1 MINRIISSKL
11 IEFTKKFPIVSLTGP
26 RQSGKTTLLK
36 HILPDYRYVSLE
48 NPDNRNF
55 AIDDP
60 NGFLKTYNQFVIF
73 DEVQRVPELFSYI
86 QTKVDE
92 DKIMGQYILS
102 GSQNFLLLEQISQTL
117 AGRVAVLKLLP
128 LSYAELQNSNL
139 LSENIAENIF
149 KGTYPAT
156 YDRQLS
162 SDEFYPSYIETYI
175 QRDVRNLLDI
185 KDLRSFQTFVKLCA
199 GRIGQPLNLSSL
211 ANDCGISS
219 PTAKAWLSI
228 LESSFVVFT
237 LSPYYQNFNKRLIKS
252 AKLYFYD
259 TGLACHLLNMSD
271 AQQVET
277 YYQRGSLFENAIIS
291 EIMKNRLNQAKN
303 QTLYFWQDSNKNEV
317 DLLEEIG
324 QTINLYEM
332 KYSMTI
338 TKEHL
343 KNLQLFRNISE
354 TEGMNYLIYAGEETQ
369 FRSEGKVKSWKKV
382 IEL

>member
-1 MINRIISSKL
+1 MIERNIAPKL
-11 IEFTKKFPIVSLTGP
+11 IEFIKKFPIVSLTGP
-26 RQSGKTTLLK
+26 RQSGKTTILR

-48 NPDNRNF
+48 NPNNRNF

-102 GSQNFLLLEQISQTL
+102 GSQNFLLLSQISQTL

-128 LSYAELQNSNL
+128 FNYAELKNANL

-149 KGTYPAT
+149 KGSYPAT

-162 SDEFYPSYIETYI
+162 ADEFYPSYLETYI

-185 KDLRSFQTFVKLCA
+185 RDLRSFQIFIKLCA
-199 GRIGQPLNLSSL
+199 GRIGQPLNISSL

-228 LESSFVVFT
+228 LESSFIIFT
-237 LSPYYQNFNKRLIKS
+237 LSPYYQNFSKRLIKS
-252 AKLYFYD
+252 PKLYFYD
-259 TGLACHLLNMSD
+259 TGLACHLLNMTE

-291 EIMKNRLNQAKN
+291 ELLKNRLNQAKN
-303 QTLYFWQDSNKNEV
+303 KTLYFWQDSNKNEV

-324 QTINLYEM
+324 QTINLFEM

-343 KNLQLFRNISE
+343 KNLQLFRNISQIDGE
-354 TEGMNYLIYAGEETQ
+354 NYLIYAGEEAQ
-369 FRSEGKVKSWKKV
+369 LRSEGKVESWKKV

>member
-1 MINRIISSKL
+1 MIDRNIAPKL
-11 IEFTKKFPIVSLTGP
+11 LEFTKKFPIVSLTGP
-26 RQSGKTTLLK
+26 RQSGKTTLLRY
-36 HILPDYRYVSLE
+36 ILPEYRYVSLE

-86 QTKVDE
+86 QTRVDE
-92 DKIMGQYILS
+92 DRIMGQYILS
-102 GSQNFLLLEQISQTL
+102 GSQNFLLLSQMSQTL

-128 LSYAELQNSNL
+128 FSYAELKNANL
-139 LSENIAENIF
+139 LSDDIAVNIF
-149 KGTYPAT
+149 KGSYPAT

-162 SDEFYPSYIETYI
+162 ANEFYPSYLETYI
-175 QRDVRNLLDI
+175 QRDVRNILDI
-185 KDLRSFQTFVKLCA
+185 KDLRSFQVFIKLCA

-237 LSPYYQNFNKRLIKS
+237 LSPYYQNFSKRLIKS
-252 AKLYFYD
+252 PKLYFYD
-259 TGLACHLLNMSD
+259 TGLACHLLNMTE

-277 YYQRGSLFENAIIS
+277 YYQRGSLFENAMIG
-291 EIMKNRLNQAKN
+291 EMMKNRLNQTKN

-324 QTINLYEM
+324 QKINIFEM

-343 KNLQLFRNISE
+343 KNLQLFRNISQI
-354 TEGMNYLIYAGEETQ
+354 EGENYLIYAGNESQLRTEV
-369 FRSEGKVKSWKKV
+369 KVESWRKV

>member
-1 MINRIISSKL
+1 MIERNITSKF

-26 RQSGKTTLLK
+26 RQSGKTTLLR

-102 GSQNFLLLEQISQTL
+102 GSQNFLLLSQISQTL
-117 AGRVAVLKLLP
+117 AGRVAILKLLP
-128 LSYAELQNSNL
+128 FSYAELKNANL
-139 LSENIAENIF
+139 LSDDIAINIF
-149 KGTYPAT
+149 RGSYPAT
-156 YDRQLS
+156 YDRRLNA
-162 SDEFYPSYIETYI
+162 DEFYPSYLETYI

-185 KDLRSFQTFVKLCA
+185 KDLRSFQIFIKLCA

-228 LESSFVVFT
+228 LESSFVVFS
-237 LSPYYQNFNKRLIKS
+237 LSPYYKNFSKRLIKS
-252 AKLYFYD
+252 PKLYFYD
-259 TGLACHLLNMSD
+259 TGLACHLLNMAE

-291 EIMKNRLNQAKN
+291 ELLKNRLNQAKN
-303 QTLYFWQDSNKNEV
+303 QVLYFWQDSNKNEV
-317 DLLEEIG
+317 DLLEEVSDK
-324 QTINLYEM
+324 INLFEM
-332 KYSMTI
+332 KYTMTI

-354 TEGMNYLIYAGEETQ
+354 IEGENYLIYAGDTSQ
-369 FRSEGKVKSWKKV
+369 IRSEGKVESWKK
-382 IEL
+382 ITEL

>member
-11 IEFTKKFPIVSLTGP
+11 IEFTKKFPIISLTGP
-26 RQSGKTTLLK
+26 RQSGKTTLIR
-36 HILPDYRYVSLE
+36 HILPNYRYVSLE

-139 LSENIAENIF
+139 LSENIAKNIF

-252 AKLYFYD
+252 PKLYFYD

-354 TEGMNYLIYAGEETQ
+354 TKGMNYLIYAGEETQ

>member
-11 IEFTKKFPIVSLTGP
+11 IEFTKKFPIISLTGP
-26 RQSGKTTLLK
+26 RQSGKTTLLR
-36 HILPDYRYVSLE
+36 HILPNYRYVSLE

-162 SDEFYPSYIETYI
+162 SDEFYPSYLETYI

-354 TEGMNYLIYAGEETQ
+354 TKGVNYLIYAGEETQ

>member
-1 MINRIISSKL
+1 
-11 IEFTKKFPIVSLTGP
+11 
-26 RQSGKTTLLK
+26 
-36 HILPDYRYVSLE
+36 
-48 NPDNRNF
+48 
-55 AIDDP
+55 
-60 NGFLKTYNQFVIF
+60 
-73 DEVQRVPELFSYI
+73 
-86 QTKVDE
+86 VDE

-128 LSYAELQNSNL
+128 LSYAELKNANL
-139 LSENIAENIF
+139 LSENVAENIF

-156 YDRQLS
+156 YDRQLK
-162 SDEFYPSYIETYI
+162 SDEFYPSYLETYI

-237 LSPYYQNFNKRLIKS
+237 LSPYYKNFSKRLIKS
-252 AKLYFYD
+252 PKLYFYD
-259 TGLACHLLNMSD
+259 TGLACHLLNMTE

-291 EIMKNRLNQAKN
+291 ELLKNRLNQAKN
-303 QTLYFWQDSNKNEV
+303 QTLYFWQDSNKNEI
-317 DLLEEIG
+317 DLLEEVSDK
-324 QTINLYEM
+324 INLFEM
-332 KYSMTI
+332 KYTMTI

-354 TEGMNYLIYAGEETQ
+354 IEGENYLIYAGDTSQ
-369 FRSEGKVKSWKKV
+369 IRSEGKVESWKK
-382 IEL
+382 ITEL

>member
-1 MINRIISSKL
+1 MIERNITSKF

-55 AIDDP
+55 AIEDP

-102 GSQNFLLLEQISQTL
+102 GSQNFLLLSQISQTL

-128 LSYAELQNSNL
+128 FSYAELKNANL
-139 LSENIAENIF
+139 LSDDITINIF
-149 KGTYPAT
+149 RGSYPAT
-156 YDRQLS
+156 YDRQLNA
-162 SDEFYPSYIETYI
+162 DEFYPSYLETYI

-185 KDLRSFQTFVKLCA
+185 KDLRSFQIFIKLCA

-237 LSPYYQNFNKRLIKS
+237 LSPYYRNFSKRLIKS
-252 AKLYFYD
+252 PKLYFYD
-259 TGLACHLLNMSD
+259 TGLACHLLNM
-271 AQQVET
+271 AEAKQVET
-277 YYQRGSLFENAIIS
+277 YYQRGSLFENAIIG
-291 EIMKNRLNQAKN
+291 ELLKNRLNQAKY
-303 QTLYFWQDSNKNEV
+303 QALYFWQDSNKNEI
-317 DLLEEIG
+317 DLLEEVG
-324 QTINLYEM
+324 DKINLFEM
-332 KYSMTI
+332 KYTMTI
-338 TKEHL
+338 NKDHL
-343 KNLQLFRNISE
+343 KNLQLFRNISQI
-354 TEGMNYLIYAGEETQ
+354 EGGNYLIYAGDTPQ
-369 FRSEGKVKSWKKV
+369 IRGEGKVESWKK
-382 IEL
+382 ITEL

>member
-1 MINRIISSKL
+1 MIDRIIASKL
-11 IEFTKKFPIVSLTGP
+11 IEFTNRFPIVSLTGP
-26 RQSGKTTLLK
+26 RQSGKTTLLR

-102 GSQNFLLLEQISQTL
+102 GSQNFLLLSQISQTL

-128 LSYAELQNSNL
+128 FSYAELQNSNL

-156 YDRQLS
+156 YDRQLKS
-162 SDEFYPSYIETYI
+162 EEFYPSYLETYI
-175 QRDVRNLLDI
+175 QRDVRNMLDI
-185 KDLRSFQTFVKLCA
+185 KDLRSFQIFVKLCA

-228 LESSFVVFT
+228 LESSFVIFT
-237 LSPYYQNFNKRLIKS
+237 LSPYYQNFSKRLIKS
-252 AKLYFYD
+252 PKLYFYD
-259 TGLACHLLNMSD
+259 TGLACHLLNMTE
-271 AQQVET
+271 AKQVET

-324 QTINLYEM
+324 QTINLFEM

-343 KNLQLFRNISE
+343 KNLQLFRNISQI
-354 TEGMNYLIYAGEETQ
+354 EGNNYLIYAGEEAQ
-369 FRSEGKVKSWKKV
+369 FRSEGKVESWKKV

>member
-1 MINRIISSKL
+1 MIERNITSKL

-26 RQSGKTTLLK
+26 RQSGKTTLLR

-102 GSQNFLLLEQISQTL
+102 GSQNFLLLSQISQTL

-128 LSYAELQNSNL
+128 FSYAELKNANL
-139 LSENIAENIF
+139 LSENIAVNIF

-162 SDEFYPSYIETYI
+162 SDEFYPSYLETYI
-175 QRDVRNLLDI
+175 QRDVRSLLDI

-228 LESSFVVFT
+228 LESSFIIFT
-237 LSPYYQNFNKRLIKS
+237 LSPYYQNFSKRLIKS
-252 AKLYFYD
+252 PKLYFYD
-259 TGLACHLLNMSD
+259 TGLACHLLNMTE
-271 AQQVET
+271 AEQVET

-291 EIMKNRLNQAKN
+291 ELLKNRLNQAKN

-324 QTINLYEM
+324 QEINLFEM

-343 KNLQLFRNISE
+343 KNLQLFRNISQI
-354 TEGMNYLIYAGEETQ
+354 EGENYLIYAGDFPQ
-369 FRSEGKVKSWKKV
+369 IRSEGKVESWKK
-382 IEL
+382 ITEL

>member
-1 MINRIISSKL
+1 MIERSITPKL
-11 IEFTKKFPIVSLTGP
+11 IDFTKKFPIVSLTGP
-26 RQSGKTTLLK
+26 RQSGKTTLLR

-55 AIDDP
+55 ANDDP
-60 NGFLKTYNQFVIF
+60 NGFLKTYNEFVIF

-128 LSYAELQNSNL
+128 LSYAELKNANL
-139 LSENIAENIF
+139 LSENVAVNIF

-156 YDRQLS
+156 YDRQLK
-162 SDEFYPSYIETYI
+162 SDEFYPSYLETYI

-199 GRIGQPLNLSSL
+199 GRIGQPLTLSSL

-237 LSPYYQNFNKRLIKS
+237 LSPYYKNFSKRLIKS
-252 AKLYFYD
+252 PKLYFYD
-259 TGLACHLLNMSD
+259 TGLACHLLNMTE

-291 EIMKNRLNQAKN
+291 ELLKNRLNQAKN
-303 QTLYFWQDSNKNEV
+303 QTLYFWQDSNKNEI
-317 DLLEEIG
+317 DLLEEVSDK
-324 QTINLYEM
+324 INLFEM
-332 KYSMTI
+332 KYTMTI

-354 TEGMNYLIYAGEETQ
+354 IEGENYLIYAGDTSQ
-369 FRSEGKVKSWKKV
+369 IRSEGKVESWKK
-382 IEL
+382 ITEL

>member
-1 MINRIISSKL
+1 MIERNIASKL
-11 IEFTKKFPIVSLTGP
+11 LEFTKKFPIVSLTGP
-26 RQSGKTTLLK
+26 RQSGKTTLLR

-60 NGFLKTYNQFVIF
+60 NGFLKTYNEFVIF

-102 GSQNFLLLEQISQTL
+102 GSQNFLLLSQISQTL

-139 LSENIAENIF
+139 LSENIAVNIF

-156 YDRQLS
+156 YDRQLE
-162 SDEFYPSYIETYI
+162 SDEFYPSYLETYI
-175 QRDVRNLLDI
+175 QRDVRNVLDI

-228 LESSFVVFT
+228 LESSFVLFT
-237 LSPYYQNFNKRLIKS
+237 LSPYYQNFSKRLIKS
-252 AKLYFYD
+252 PKLYFYD
-259 TGLACHLLNMSD
+259 TGLACHLLNMTE

-317 DLLEEIG
+317 DLLEEVG
-324 QTINLYEM
+324 DKVNLFEM
-332 KYSMTI
+332 KYTMTI

-354 TEGMNYLIYAGEETQ
+354 IEGENYLIYAGEIPQ
-369 FRSEGKVKSWKKV
+369 IRSEGKVESWKK
-382 IEL
+382 ITEL

>member
-1 MINRIISSKL
+1 MIERAITPKL

-102 GSQNFLLLEQISQTL
+102 GSQNFLLLSQISQTL

-128 LSYAELQNSNL
+128 FSYAELKNANL
-139 LSENIAENIF
+139 LSENIAINIF

-156 YDRQLS
+156 YDRQLK
-162 SDEFYPSYIETYI
+162 SDEFYPNYLETYI
-175 QRDVRNLLDI
+175 QRDVRNILDI

-237 LSPYYQNFNKRLIKS
+237 LSPYYQNFSKRLIKS
-252 AKLYFYD
+252 PKLYFYD
-259 TGLACHLLNMSD
+259 TGLACHLLNMTE
-271 AQQVET
+271 AEQVET

-324 QTINLYEM
+324 QEINLFEM

-343 KNLQLFRNISE
+343 KNLRLFRDISKI
-354 TEGMNYLIYAGEETQ
+354 EGENYLIYAGEDSQ
-369 FRSEGKVKSWKKV
+369 IRSEGKVESWKKV

>member
-1 MINRIISSKL
+1 MIERNITSKF

-26 RQSGKTTLLK
+26 RQSGKTTLLR

-102 GSQNFLLLEQISQTL
+102 GSQNFLLLSQISQTL
-117 AGRVAVLKLLP
+117 AGRVAILKLLP
-128 LSYAELQNSNL
+128 FSYAELKNANL
-139 LSENIAENIF
+139 LSDDIAINIF
-149 KGTYPAT
+149 RGSYPAT
-156 YDRQLS
+156 YDRRLNA
-162 SDEFYPSYIETYI
+162 DEFYPSYLETYI

-185 KDLRSFQTFVKLCA
+185 KDLRSFQIFIKLCA

-228 LESSFVVFT
+228 LESSFVVFS
-237 LSPYYQNFNKRLIKS
+237 LSPYYKNFSKRLIKS
-252 AKLYFYD
+252 PKLYFYD
-259 TGLACHLLNMSD
+259 TGLACHLLNMAE

-291 EIMKNRLNQAKN
+291 ELLKNRLNQAKN
-303 QTLYFWQDSNKNEV
+303 QALYFWQDSNKNEV
-317 DLLEEIG
+317 DLLEEVSDK
-324 QTINLYEM
+324 INLFEM
-332 KYSMTI
+332 KYTMTI

-354 TEGMNYLIYAGEETQ
+354 IEGENYLIYAGDTSQ
-369 FRSEGKVKSWKKV
+369 IRSEGKVESWKK
-382 IEL
+382 ITEL

>member
-11 IEFTKKFPIVSLTGP
+11 IEFTKKFPIISLTGP
-26 RQSGKTTLLK
+26 RQSGKTTLLRN
-36 HILPDYRYVSLE
+36 ILPNYRYVSLE

-162 SDEFYPSYIETYI
+162 SDEFYPSYLETYI

-252 AKLYFYD
+252 PKLYFYD

>member
-1 MINRIISSKL
+1 MIERNITSKF

-102 GSQNFLLLEQISQTL
+102 GSQNFLLLSQISQTL

-128 LSYAELQNSNL
+128 FSYAELKNANL
-139 LSENIAENIF
+139 LSENIAINIF

-156 YDRQLS
+156 YDRQLK
-162 SDEFYPSYIETYI
+162 SDEFYPSYLETYI
-175 QRDVRNLLDI
+175 QRDVRNMLDI

-228 LESSFVVFT
+228 LESSFIIFT
-237 LSPYYQNFNKRLIKS
+237 LSPYYQNFSKRLIKS
-252 AKLYFYD
+252 PKLYFYD
-259 TGLACHLLNMSD
+259 TGLACHLLNMTE

-291 EIMKNRLNQAKN
+291 ELLKNRLNQAKN

-324 QTINLYEM
+324 QKINLFEM

-343 KNLQLFRNISE
+343 KNLQLFRNISQI
-354 TEGMNYLIYAGEETQ
+354 EGENYLIYAGDTPQ
-369 FRSEGKVKSWKKV
+369 IRSEGKVESWKK
-382 IEL
+382 ITEL

>member
-1 MINRIISSKL
+1 MIERSITPKL
-11 IEFTKKFPIVSLTGP
+11 IDFTKKFPIVSLTGP
-26 RQSGKTTLLK
+26 RQSGKTTLLR

-55 AIDDP
+55 ANDDP
-60 NGFLKTYNQFVIF
+60 NGFLKTYNEFVIF

-128 LSYAELQNSNL
+128 LSYAELKNANL
-139 LSENIAENIF
+139 LSENVAVNIF

-156 YDRQLS
+156 YDRQLK
-162 SDEFYPSYIETYI
+162 SDEFYPSYLETYI

-237 LSPYYQNFNKRLIKS
+237 LSPYYKNFSKRLIKS
-252 AKLYFYD
+252 PKLYFYD
-259 TGLACHLLNMSD
+259 TGLACHLLNMTE

-291 EIMKNRLNQAKN
+291 ELLKNRLNQAKN
-303 QTLYFWQDSNKNEV
+303 QTLYFWQDSNKNEI
-317 DLLEEIG
+317 DLLEEVSDK
-324 QTINLYEM
+324 INLFEM
-332 KYSMTI
+332 KYTMTI

-354 TEGMNYLIYAGEETQ
+354 IEGENYLIYAGDTSQ
-369 FRSEGKVKSWKKV
+369 IRSEGKVESWKK
-382 IEL
+382 ITEL

>member
-1 MINRIISSKL
+1 MIQRNIASKL
-11 IEFTKKFPIVSLTGP
+11 IDFTKKFPIVSLTGP
-26 RQSGKTTLLK
+26 RQSGKTTLLR

-102 GSQNFLLLEQISQTL
+102 GSQNFLLLSQISQTL

-128 LSYAELQNSNL
+128 FSYAELKNANL
-139 LSENIAENIF
+139 LSENIAVNIF

-156 YDRQLS
+156 YDRQLK
-162 SDEFYPSYIETYI
+162 SDEFYPSYLETYI
-175 QRDVRNLLDI
+175 QRDVRNMLDI

-228 LESSFVVFT
+228 LESSFIIFT
-237 LSPYYQNFNKRLIKS
+237 LSPYYQNFSKRLIKS
-252 AKLYFYD
+252 PKLYFYD
-259 TGLACHLLNMSD
+259 TGLACHLLNMTE

-291 EIMKNRLNQAKN
+291 ELLKNRLNQAKN
-303 QTLYFWQDSNKNEV
+303 QMLYFWQDSNKNEV

-324 QTINLYEM
+324 QKINLFEM

-343 KNLQLFRNISE
+343 KNLQLFRNISQI
-354 TEGMNYLIYAGEETQ
+354 EGENYLIYAGDTPQ
-369 FRSEGKVKSWKKV
+369 SRSEGKVESWKK
-382 IEL
+382 ITEL